1 MSAPPL
7 EIHIQGTS
15 QVQLPAEH
23 GNLVIAVTSEGTL
36 QTSVSEAVT
45 QTSNYLQALFK
56 QLSTKPSHSSN
67 SPKAA
72 SQEPPVTIYSMT
84 NLRTRSWQPPDYD
97 PDRDYDSDGEPWARV
112 HEASSYFE
120 VTFQDFEKLAE
131 VASSIFNMPNAEI
144 RSASWSLTE
153 ETKKAAGISGREQA
167 IKDAISKADDYARV
181 LGRKVAATEVRENG
195 TNLKAVKRKGY
206 AAMVPRRGVGA
217 DQRTMVDGLDLEPQ
231 NVEIIEKVHV
241 RFVSIDGV

>member
-15 QVQLPAEH
+15 QVQLPAER
-23 GNLVIAVTSEGTL
+23 GNLVVAVTSEGTS

-45 QTSNYLQALFK
+45 QASNNLQAFF
-56 QLSTKPSHSSN
+56 N
-67 SPKAA
+67 
-72 SQEPPVTIYSMT
+72 QEPPVTIYSMA

-97 PDRDYDSDGEPWARV
+97 SNGEPWARV
-112 HEASSYFE
+112 HEASSHFE
-120 VTFQDFEKLAE
+120 VTFQEFEKLAE
-131 VASSIFNMPNAEI
+131 VAISIFIMPNAEI

-153 ETKKAAGISGREQA
+153 ETKKAAGILGREQA
-167 IKDAISKADDYARV
+167 IKDAISKAEDYARV
-181 LGRKVAATEVRENG
+181 LGRKVAAAEVRDNG

-206 AAMVPRRGVGA
+206 AAMVPRRGAGA
-217 DQRTMVDGLDLEPQ
+217 DQRTLVDGLALEPQ

>member
-23 GNLVIAVTSEGTL
+23 GNLIIAVISEGTS

-45 QTSNYLQALFK
+45 QASDNLQALFK

-67 SPKAA
+67 SPNAA
-72 SQEPPVTIYSMT
+72 SQEPP
-84 NLRTRSWQPPDYD
+84 TR
-97 PDRDYDSDGEPWARV
+97 A
-112 HEASSYFE
+112 HEASSHFE

-131 VASSIFNMPNAEI
+131 VASSIFIMPNAEI
-144 RSASWSLTE
+144 RSASWSLTV
-153 ETKKAAGISGREQA
+153 ETKKAAGILGREQA
-167 IKDAISKADDYARV
+167 IKDSISKADDYARV
-181 LGRKVAATEVRENG
+181 LGREVAATEVREDG
-195 TNLKAVKRKGY
+195 TNLKAVKKKGY
-206 AAMVPRRGVGA
+206 AAMLPRRGIGA
-217 DQRTMVDGLDLEPQ
+217 DQRTMVDGLALESQ

-241 RFVSIDGV
+241 RFVNIDGV